1 MSTGFLSHSAC
12 AAHEMGSW
20 HPESPAR
27 LASIQDRLIITGLA
41 QHLEYIEA
49 PSAPMDALI
58 RAHDPNYVQM
68 LQRSIPEDGGY
79 YSLDPDTLVCPY
91 SWDAALRAVGAVLEA
106 TDQVIGGA
114 LDNAFCAVR
123 PPGHHARPAMA
134 MGFCLLNNVAIGV
147 LHALEAH
154 GLERVAVVDFDVHH
168 GNGTEEILAAIKY
181 GGERVLMTSFFQHP
195 FYPYSGTDNPMEN
208 MVNVPLPA
216 GSDGTRVRS
225 VVDEIWMPR
234 LEKFRPQM
242 IFVSAGFDA
251 HREDDIG
258 QMSLVE
264 ADYAYITERLMQV
277 ARRHSQG
284 RIVSSL
290 EGGYNLSALGRSAAT
305 HVRVLA
311 QL

>member
-1 MSTGFLSHSAC
+1 LSTGFLSHSAC

-20 HPESPAR
+20 HPECPAR

-49 PSAPMDALI
+49 PQAPIDALV
-58 RAHDPNYVQM
+58 RAHDPGYLQM
-68 LQRSIPEDGGY
+68 LRRSIPEDGY
-79 YSLDPDTLVCPY
+79 YSLDPDTLVCAH
-91 SWDAALRAVGAVLEA
+91 SWEAAQRAVGAVLEA
-106 TDQVIGGA
+106 TDRVIGKE
-114 LDNAFCAVR
+114 LENAFCAVR

-147 LHALEAH
+147 LHALEVH

-216 GSDGTRVRS
+216 GSDGTRVRA
-225 VVDEIWMPR
+225 VVDEIWIPR
-234 LEKFRPQM
+234 LERFRPQM

-264 ADYAYITERLMQV
+264 ADYAYITQRLMEV